1 MFQTL
6 QLLLTPLLQ
15 SENSQ
20 GAHINQWAGTTVL
33 QLNCI
38 YGYGNLN
45 CIQLFCVTK
54 HSSSSEFFQVFKN
67 VKPILSHINT
77 GHIQTSVGSKFTY
90 GPSTAI
96 PSLNDFLPE
105 FLSIISCHFL
115 LLGFSRDLRWF
126 QFVAVKVQ
134 VTGFSLMFFSKV
146 ENNLSPSLHATQ
158 LKVRMPWLLL
168 APIRAHHSLC
178 PGVTLEHLAESSF
191 LLFQPILFLSH
202 QSQAHSSELI
212 SSFLYKSRWGD

>member
-20 GAHINQWAGTTVL
+20 GAHINQWAGMAVL
-33 QLNCI
+33 QLNCV
-38 YGYGNLN
+38 YGHGNLN
-45 CIQLFCVTK
+45 CMQLFCVTK

-77 GHIQTSVGSKFTY
+77 SQIQTSVGSKFAY

-105 FLSIISCHFL
+105 FLSIVSCHFL
-115 LLGFSRDLRWF
+115 LLGFGRDLCWF
-126 QFVAVKVQ
+126 QFVAIKVR
-134 VTGFSLMFFSKV
+134 VTRFSLMFFSKV
-146 ENNLSPSLHATQ
+146 ENNLSPPLHAAQ
-158 LKVRMPWLLL
+158 LKVRAPRLPL
-168 APIRAHHSLC
+168 APVGARHSLC
-178 PGVTLEHLAESSF
+178 PGVALEHLAESPF
-191 LLFQPILFLSH
+191 LLFQPILFLPH

-212 SSFLYKSRWGD
+212 SSFLNKSRWGD